1 MRSGPDSGAPLEGIV
16 VADFSRV
23 LAGPLATMTLAD
35 LGARVIK
42 VERPGTGD
50 DTRQWAPPSSKTGAT
65 YFESVNRNKESVT
78 LDLTDPEDLELARE
92 LARRADVLVENF
104 KPGGLAKL
112 GLGYESLAEE
122 NPGLVYASIS
132 GFGSEGGRDLPGYD
146 FIVQAVG

>member
-1 MRSGPDSGAPLEGIV
+1 MLDLDDAAPVGRPLDGIV

-50 DTRQWAPPSSKTGAT
+50 DTRAWAPPSSKTGAT

-78 LDLTDPEDLELARE
+78 LDLSDPGDLELARE

-104 KPGGLAKL
+104 KPG
-112 GLGYESLAEE
+112 
-122 NPGLVYASIS
+122 
-132 GFGSEGGRDLPGYD
+132 
-146 FIVQAVG
+146 

>member
-1 MRSGPDSGAPLEGIV
+1 MRWGAESGAPLEGIV

-50 DTRQWAPPSSKTGAT
+50 DTRAWAPPSSKTGAN

-92 LARRADVLVENF
+92 LVRRAHVLVDNF
-104 KPGGLAKL
+104 TPGGLA
-112 GLGYESLAEE
+112 
-122 NPGLVYASIS
+122 
-132 GFGSEGGRDLPGYD
+132 
-146 FIVQAVG
+146 